1 MFVNQSPASRQQLAA
16 LVLTMHM
23 SEPDVVAFAIQQLF
37 DERVRRP
44 SALTGEHAA
53 QPKKDKRITRSASL
67 AKAGSAAP

>member
-1 MFVNQSPASRQQLAA
+1 MFVNQSPASRQQLAD

-44 SALTGEHAA
+44 SARTGEPAA
-53 QPKKDKRITRSASL
+53 QPKKDKQVTRSASFD
-67 AKAGSAAP
+67 KAGSAAP